1 MKILGLGLPELI
13 TLAPFIAVLVAYFMV
28 ISRLISAAKMKGHFT
43 DRGTGALWFIG
54 IFASPIALGLYTASL
69 PDLKAQIV
77 APTPSNPREELPM
90 V

>member
-1 MKILGLGLPELI
+1 MKIMGLGLPELI
-13 TLAPFIAVLVAYFMV
+13 TLAPFIAVIVAYFMV

-43 DRGTGALWFIG
+43 DKGTGALWFIG

-69 PDLKAQIV
+69 PNLKAQFV
-77 APTPSNPREELPM
+77 VPAPASPREELPT

>member
-69 PDLKAQIV
+69 PDLKAQIA
-77 APTPSNPREELPM
+77 APAPSSPREELPM